1 MNFIFS
7 STEYDRAWWNLECK
21 TTFNNLE
28 KCDMPIEAV
37 FKDLKLKQNV
47 LAELGHCV
55 FASNISALPIHE
67 LVANSRRPQKVSSQF

>member
-1 MNFIFS
+1 
-7 STEYDRAWWNLECK
+7 
-21 TTFNNLE
+21 
-28 KCDMPIEAV
+28 MPIEAV